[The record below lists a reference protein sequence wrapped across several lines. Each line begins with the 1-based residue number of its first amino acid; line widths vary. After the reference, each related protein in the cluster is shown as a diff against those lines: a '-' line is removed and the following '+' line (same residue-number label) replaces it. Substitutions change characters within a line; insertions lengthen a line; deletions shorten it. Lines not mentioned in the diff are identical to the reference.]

1 MARKKK
7 PTLEQEF
14 EKRKADHKC
23 EIIMYTLMKL
33 SDTIYDS
40 RYFKR
45 YKNMIAKPV
54 EGYEDEFDEIQ
65 TRAFRVEEDIDYRT
79 QNGEIGLYD
88 RVYEF
93 CWKRANKVM
102 IENLIV

>member
-7 PTLEQEF
+7 LTIEQEF
-14 EKRKADHKC
+14 EQRKADHKC
-23 EIIMYTLMKL
+23 EIIMYTLMKF

-45 YKNMIAKPV
+45 YKNMIAEPV
-54 EGYEDEFDEIQ
+54 EGYEDEFNEIE
-65 TRAFRVEEDIDYRT
+65 TKAFRVEEDIDCRT
-79 QNGEIGLYD
+79 QSGEPELYD

-93 CWKRANKVM
+93 CWRKVKKV
-102 IENLIV
+102 IAEN